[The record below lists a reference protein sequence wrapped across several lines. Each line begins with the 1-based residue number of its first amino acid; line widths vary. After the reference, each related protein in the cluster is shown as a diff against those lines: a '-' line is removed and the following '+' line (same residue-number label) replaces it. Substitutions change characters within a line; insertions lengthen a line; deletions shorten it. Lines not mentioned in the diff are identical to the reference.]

1 MGKKGQKLFK
11 RSDGFREK
19 DLLQSAM
26 DHLACSKLLFERHP
40 RCYDSA
46 GYLASLGIELL
57 LKALLLH
64 FRDSFPAEHD
74 LESLYISLKSL
85 NSAMALQEEQIK
97 ALRLVNE
104 FSALRYPSTEKPIEI
119 GDEDWD
125 QIQSLWDYYMRKL
138 PAEMR
143 TEFRSID
150 PTTKSG
156 RILMKREKDKE
167 G

>member
-74 LESLYISLKSL
+74 LERLYISLKSL

-119 GDEDWD
+119 GDEDWS
-125 QIQSLWDYYMRKL
+125 QIELLWDYYMAKL
-138 PAEMR
+138 PGEMR
-143 TEFRSID
+143 TEFKSID
-150 PTTKSG
+150 PTIKGG
-156 RILMKREKDKE
+156 RRLAYKMEEE